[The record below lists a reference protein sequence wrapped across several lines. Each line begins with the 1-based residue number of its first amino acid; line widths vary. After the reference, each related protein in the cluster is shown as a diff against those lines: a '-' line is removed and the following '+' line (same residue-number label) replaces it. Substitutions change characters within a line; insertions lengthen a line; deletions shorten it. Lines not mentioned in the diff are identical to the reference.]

1 MNFSFVSG
9 DATRASGELLVI
21 PLFEGELAD
30 TAPTSLATA
39 DSALE
44 GRLRGAATQ
53 EGFKAKTDQAFLMH
67 THGRAGA
74 ERVLLLG
81 LGNRARFHPEV
92 LRLAAGRAAKTAQR
106 LKVGSAAFVLPATD
120 AAANAV
126 RAVVEG
132 LGLGVYRF
140 DKYKS
145 AAREEKNPAKLDKVA
160 LVLPDGVEKSREL
173 EDALALAKRVADA
186 TNWARDL
193 VNEPPNVVTP
203 TALAEA
209 ARQAAKEGG
218 LQVTIGGRRD
228 IEKLNMGMF
237 LGVTAGSIEEPRLIH
252 VVYTPKN
259 ARDAKRPPLALVGK
273 AITFDSGGLSLKP
286 TEGMVEMKT
295 DMAGSAAV
303 LGAMKVIAAL
313 KPPFPVHA
321 FIGACEN
328 MPSGTAYKPGDILT
342 SRLGKTV
349 EITNTDAEGRLVL
362 GDILTWA
369 CEHRPSAV
377 IDLATLTGACVIALG
392 NYIVGAFGEHDA
404 TVNEVLQSARTAGE
418 EMWRL
423 PVSELQKDALRSEVA
438 DMKNSGERWGGS
450 INAALFLKE
459 FVGET
464 PWVHLDIAG
473 PSNSP
478 KERGYLSKGGTGAG
492 LRTLVEWVRLR
503 AATPDDYE
511 ATTPPTPRAAAT
523 KAAAKGAKSAR
534 KAAKGA

>member
-9 DATRASGELLVI
+9 DVTKASGELLVI
-21 PLFEGELAD
+21 PLFEGELGD
-30 TAPTSLATA
+30 TAPSSLAAA

-53 EGFKAKTDQAFLMH
+53 EGFKAKAEQSFLMH
-67 THGRAGA
+67 THGRATA

-81 LGNRARFHPEV
+81 LGNRARFQPEV
-92 LRLAAGRAAKTAQR
+92 LRLAAGRAVKAAQR
-106 LKVGSAAFVLPATD
+106 LKVGSVAFVLPATD
-120 AAANAV
+120 AAESAV
-126 RAVVEG
+126 RAAVEG
-132 LGLGVYRF
+132 LGLGLYRF

-145 AAREEKNPAKLDKVA
+145 SAREEKNPAKVTKVA
-160 LVLPDGVEKSREL
+160 LVLPDGTEKSKAL
-173 EDALALAKRVADA
+173 DDALALGKRIADA

-193 VNEPPNVVTP
+193 VNEPPNAVTP
-203 TALAEA
+203 KALAEA

-218 LQVTIGGRRD
+218 LQVTIGGQRE

-237 LGVTAGSIEEPRLIH
+237 LGVTAGSTEEPRLIH
-252 VVYTPKN
+252 VAYTPKN

-328 MPSGTAYKPGDILT
+328 MPSGNAYKPGDILT

-369 CEHRPSAV
+369 CEHKPSAV

-392 NYIVGAFGEHDA
+392 NYIVGAFGEHDGA
-404 TVNEVLQSARTAGE
+404 VNEVLQAARTAGE
-418 EMWRL
+418 EMWRM

-478 KERGYLSKGGTGAG
+478 KERGYLSKGGTGVG
-492 LRTLVEWVRLR
+492 VRTLVEWVRLR
-503 AATPDDYE
+503 AQTQAANPE
-511 ATTPPTPRAAAT
+511 AYALPAAPAP
-523 KAAAKGAKSAR
+523 
-534 KAAKGA
+534 KAAKGGKGTRKSSRA

>member
-9 DATRASGELLVI
+9 DATRASGDLLVI
-21 PLFEGELAD
+21 PLFEGELGD
-30 TAPTSLATA
+30 TAPASLAAA
-39 DSALE
+39 DTALE

-53 EGFKAKTDQAFLMH
+53 EGFKAKGEQSFLMH
-67 THGRAGA
+67 THGRATA

-81 LGNRARFHPEV
+81 LGNRARFQPEV
-92 LRLAAGRAAKTAQR
+92 LRLAAGRAVKAALR
-106 LKVGSAAFVLPATD
+106 LKVGSVAFVLPATD
-120 AAANAV
+120 AAAPAV

-132 LGLGVYRF
+132 LMLGAYRF

-145 AAREEKNPAKLDKVA
+145 SAREDKNPAKVGKVA
-160 LVLPDGVEKSREL
+160 LVLPDGLDKSREL
-173 EDALALAKRVADA
+173 EDALALARRVAEA

-193 VNEPPNVVTP
+193 VNEPPNAVTP
-203 TALAEA
+203 TVLADA
-209 ARQAAKEGG
+209 AREAAKEGG
-218 LQVTIGGRRD
+218 LQVTIGGRRE
-228 IEKLNMGMF
+228 IERLNMGMF
-237 LGVTAGSIEEPRLIH
+237 LGVTAGSAEEPRLIH
-252 VVYTPKN
+252 VVYTPKS

-362 GDILTWA
+362 GDMLTWA
-369 CEHRPSAV
+369 NEHKPSAI
-377 IDLATLTGACVIALG
+377 IDLATLTGACIIALG
-392 NYIVGAFGEHDA
+392 NYIVGAFGDHDA
-404 TVNEVLQSARTAGE
+404 TMNEVLQAARTAGE

-423 PVSELQKDALRSEVA
+423 PVTELQKDALRSEVA
-438 DMKNSGERWGGS
+438 DMKNSGERWGGAT
-450 INAALFLKE
+450 NAALFLKE
-459 FVGET
+459 FVGDT

-478 KERGYLSKGGTGAG
+478 KERGYLGKGGTGSG

-503 AATPDDYE
+503 TEAQAANPDAYEPATP
-511 ATTPPTPRAAAT
+511 APVA
-523 KAAAKGAKSAR
+523 KAASKAAGKGARKSAR
-534 KAAKGA
+534 S